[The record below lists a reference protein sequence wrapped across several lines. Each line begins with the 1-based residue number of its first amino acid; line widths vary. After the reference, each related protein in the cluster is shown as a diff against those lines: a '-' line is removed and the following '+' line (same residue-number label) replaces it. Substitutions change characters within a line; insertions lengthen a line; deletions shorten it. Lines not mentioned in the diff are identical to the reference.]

1 MTASVNSSASN
12 TSGGSGPPTL
22 MTVNV
27 SNSQAEEL
35 IRQRRARASRQ
46 SGAVASLPK
55 PVYLTGGSE
64 LSPGAVQYVGAYGA
78 TIPYSSTSAA
88 GAWFQVYGDYERH
101 SNLAPGTPDNT
112 TREQTTFGQIAGIDT
127 TYFRGTEILQLGFL
141 AGHND
146 TRSKFRDT
154 ENIKNASQA
163 DEGGFIGGY
172 ATYQVGRFAVE
183 GLIKA
188 DLFQHTERA
197 TVKKQVAC
205 EGTDVLIVDSD
216 ADLQTAAPRK
226 GEVSENNFTAATNF
240 SYRFDLSGGY
250 WLEPLVGVRYT
261 YTDFGSGAD
270 ALDLTDGQVLRVQGG
285 LRLGTAQPWQG
296 YTLGT
301 SVLGM
306 LYSDVLVTGYMQSD
320 GGFTS
325 TGSKTDEG
333 KLRGLAQLVLT
344 LEDQRGLSYSAQ
356 VEVRGGEDLIGVGGR
371 LGVRYR
377 W

>member
-1 MTASVNSSASN
+1 M
-12 TSGGSGPPTL
+12 
-22 MTVNV
+22 
-27 SNSQAEEL
+27 
-35 IRQRRARASRQ
+35 R
-46 SGAVASLPK
+46 
-55 PVYLTGGSE
+55 
-64 LSPGAVQYVGAYGA
+64 
-78 TIPYSSTSAA
+78 
-88 GAWFQVYGDYERH
+88 
-101 SNLAPGTPDNT
+101 
-112 TREQTTFGQIAGIDT
+112 GIDT

-296 YTLGT
+296 YTLRRGSHRSRWPAWRSLQVVGEAGQGGAT
-301 SVLGM
+301 CVASV
-306 LYSDVLVTGYMQSD
+306 
-320 GGFTS
+320 
-325 TGSKTDEG
+325 
-333 KLRGLAQLVLT
+333 
-344 LEDQRGLSYSAQ
+344 
-356 VEVRGGEDLIGVGGR
+356 IGVSMRIG
-371 LGVRYR
+371 LLQ
-377 W
+377 